1 MQTITVMTERLKLY
15 SLNRYKKL
23 ILPFCILTTM
33 TWGAAVACKV
43 DVKTF
48 VAGIAKGLEFLTYM
62 FPPDWSAF
70 PEMIMPAFQSII
82 LALLGT
88 LLGTFFSLFF
98 GLAAAS
104 NISYRWLRNT
114 SRFVIGAERS
124 LPEIIILLILIAALG
139 LGPFPG
145 VIALALGC
153 IGMLGKL
160 FADAIEEID
169 TATLESIE
177 AVGANKLQVIAFGVI
192 PQLVPT
198 VIANAIFRFE
208 INIRLS
214 VVLGA
219 VGAGGIGYEL
229 YHSFAVLEYQR
240 ACSALIVILTM
251 VFLTERLSDYLR
263 KKIKKEESLK

>member
-1 MQTITVMTERLKLY
+1 MLIARLQHY
-15 SLNRYKKL
+15 SFHRYKKL
-23 ILPFCILTTM
+23 ALPFFILTAM
-33 TWGAAVACKV
+33 VWGAGIACGVNINIFIK
-43 DVKTF
+43 
-48 VAGIAKGLEFLTYM
+48 GIAKGFEFLAYM

-70 PEMIMPAFQSII
+70 SEMILPAFQSIV

-88 LLGTFFSLFF
+88 LFGTFFSLFF

-104 NISYRWLRNT
+104 NISYKWLRNT

-169 TATLESIE
+169 PVTLESIE
-177 AVGANKLQVIAFGVI
+177 AVGANKLQVIVFGVI

-240 ACSALIVILTM
+240 ACAALIVILTM
-251 VFLTERLSDYLR
+251 VFLTERISDYLR
-263 KKIKKEESLK
+263 KRIKKEEILK

>member
-1 MQTITVMTERLKLY
+1 MLIERLKHY
-15 SLNRYKKL
+15 SLRRYKKL
-23 ILPFCILTTM
+23 IFPSLILAAM
-33 TWGAAVACKV
+33 TWAASIACGVDLKV
-43 DVKTF
+43 LVE
-48 VAGIAKGLEFLTYM
+48 GIAKGFEFFGFM

-70 PEMIMPAFQSII
+70 PEMIVPAFQSII

-104 NISYRWLRNT
+104 NISYKWLRNT

-145 VIALALGC
+145 VIALSLGC

-169 TATLESIE
+169 PVTLESIE
-177 AVGANKLQVIAFGVI
+177 AVGANKMQVIVFGVI

-214 VVLGA
+214 VILGA

-240 ACSALIVILTM
+240 ACSALIVILSM
-251 VFLTERLSDYLR
+251 VFITERISDHLR
-263 KKIKKEESLK
+263 KRIKKEEILK

>member
-1 MQTITVMTERLKLY
+1 MLATCLQHY
-15 SLNRYKKL
+15 SFQRYKKF
-23 ILPFCILTTM
+23 ILPFFILAAM
-33 TWGAAVACKV
+33 VWGTATACGV
-43 DVKTF
+43 DFRIF
-48 VAGIAKGLEFLTYM
+48 VDGITKGLGFLTYM

-70 PEMIMPAFQSII
+70 PEMVLPAFQSMV

-88 LLGTFFSLFF
+88 LFGTFFSLFF

-104 NISYRWLRNT
+104 NISYRWLRST
-114 SRFVIGAERS
+114 SRFLIGAERS

-145 VIALALGC
+145 VIALSLGC

-169 TATLESIE
+169 AVTLESIE

-240 ACSALIVILTM
+240 ACAALIVILTM
-251 VFLTERLSDYLR
+251 VFVTERISDYLR
-263 KKIKKEESLK
+263 KRIKKEEILK